1 MGRVGRERTGS
12 VRCRRG
18 LLEVWV
24 SRRGWGG
31 PPGRGCGRESGG
43 SAVRRGRGPSVP
55 SWRSRAGLGDLGHT
69 GGGAALL
76 GEAGS
81 GDAGAAW
88 PPAPRF
94 WRKIGLG
101 QIPNLASMVGQPGR
115 RLGSAASGPWA
126 PRGVGR
132 ARRGQTS
139 PGCVGSPWVP
149 FGAFR
154 LCQPPPGALPGAW
167 GGAIGVDPTGQS
179 TFPTSP
185 RHRRWERE

>member
-1 MGRVGRERTGS
+1 M
-12 VRCRRG
+12 
-18 LLEVWV
+18 
-24 SRRGWGG
+24 
-31 PPGRGCGRESGG
+31 GG
-43 SAVRRGRGPSVP
+43 S
-55 SWRSRAGLGDLGHT
+55 
-69 GGGAALL
+69 L
-76 GEAGS
+76 GEAPS
-81 GDAGAAW
+81 GGAGGPATRPAGAGLAW
-88 PPAPRF
+88 ATWGTRAVGRRCSAKPALVMRVPLRHPPPGFGGRLAWGRYPTSPR
-94 WRKIGLG
+94 WW
-101 QIPNLASMVGQPGR
+101 GQPGR

-185 RHRRWERE
+185 SHRRWERE